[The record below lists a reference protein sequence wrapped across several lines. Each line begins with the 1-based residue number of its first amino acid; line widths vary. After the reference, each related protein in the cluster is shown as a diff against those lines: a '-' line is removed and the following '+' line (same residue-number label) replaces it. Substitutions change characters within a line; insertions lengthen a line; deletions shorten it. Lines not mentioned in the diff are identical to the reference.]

1 MELNHDNG
9 AEVFAKLPN
18 PNAGP
23 AHFTVASE
31 VATRELLRDILNV
44 PVPQVLVWSCDA
56 TKNLVEAEFII
67 EEKAP
72 GVVELKN
79 TLTTITFDRQ
89 GCIYFKDD
97 LSAFIGEAK
106 GIRTDSAG
114 ALERYSIGPL
124 TSNELWSGAKRD
136 MDLDRG
142 PWKDPREYAE
152 ALGRNEMALIESHA
166 VPRMNYYRS
175 SQSKELPEDGI
186 ALLKKYIDVAPYL
199 VPSPTDG
206 SGYANSGV
214 PKLCKKN
221 GHVQEGW
228 VVPRRPED
236 FESLSESEQKRID
249 DDLESEILHKYYE
262 AQVCKRAPRHW
273 AVLQQ
278 QAVPTIR
285 KPVWLVTGAWENR
298 DLFFLRES
306 LMELVADWEELFPGI
321 ACPIEFS
328 REDVELQAKEQENIN
343 GVGHLL
349 TLFRDQGVLPVD
361 GMVDPK
367 DFDIARENCRK
378 FKEIFVGLGKD
389 DDERELFRNLWPYQ
403 KSEAGILA
411 GSHPNG

>member
-1 MELNHDNG
+1 MNNG

-18 PNAGP
+18 LNAGP

-31 VATRELLRDILNV
+31 VATRESLRDIFNV

-56 TKNLVEAEFII
+56 TKNSVEAEFII
-67 EEKAP
+67 EEK
-72 GVVELKN
+72 VVELEN
-79 TLTTITFDRQ
+79 TLTTIIFDRQ

-97 LSAFIGEAK
+97 PSALIGEAK
-106 GIRTDSAG
+106 EIHTDSAG

-186 ALLKKYIDVAPYL
+186 ALVKKYIDVAPYL

-206 SGYANSGV
+206 SGNANVLWHPDLHLDNIFVDPNTYQITRIVDWQSACVAPLFYQSGV

-221 GHVQEGW
+221 GHVREGW

-236 FESLSESEQKRID
+236 LESLSESEQKRID
-249 DDLESEILHKYYE
+249 EDLENEILHKYYE
-262 AQVCKRAPRHW
+262 AQVCKRTPRHW

-306 LMELVADWEELFPGI
+306 FMELVADWEELFPESLVQL
-321 ACPIEFS
+321 A
-328 REDVELQAKEQENIN
+328 
-343 GVGHLL
+343 
-349 TLFRDQGVLPVD
+349 VLPVD

-389 DDERELFRNLWPYQ
+389 DDERELF
-403 KSEAGILA
+403 
-411 GSHPNG
+411 